1 MGNWFECKVKYQKID
16 ETGKVKNVAES
27 YLVDAYS
34 FTEAESRI
42 NKEMEPYIS
51 GEFTVTNI
59 KIANYA
65 DVLINY
71 PGDRWFKTRVS
82 YITVDEE
89 RGLERKTNSYMLIK
103 GHDLKQAY
111 ENIEKEMSGTVT
123 DYEISA
129 ITESNILD
137 IFPYDNS
144 FREIKHESDKNDLIA
159 TNDFES
165 GDREYQEPDNLDD
178 DTFDP
183 DDTEDDEYE
192 DDENIDEE

>member
-51 GEFTVTNI
+51 GDFTVTNI
-59 KIANYA
+59 KIASYA
-65 DVLINY
+65 DVLNNY
-71 PGDRWFKTRVS
+71 PGDRWFKTKVS
-82 YITVDEE
+82 YITIDEE
-89 RGLERKTNSYMLIK
+89 KGLERKSNSYMLIK

-111 ENIEKEMSGTVT
+111 ENIEKEMSGTVS

-137 IFPYDNS
+137 TFPYDNS
-144 FREIKHESDKNDLIA
+144 FREIKNESDNNDLIA

-165 GDREYQEPDNLDD
+165 GEREYSSPDRIEIDD
-178 DTFDP
+178 FAHDNS
-183 DDTEDDEYE
+183 EDNDYE
-192 DDENIDEE
+192 DDENADED